1 MCMLALLTSLLLPLN
16 AIAAG
21 GDLYLSDSSVYF
33 STEYFVENT
42 PVMIYATA
50 GNDANTDLLGT
61 IQFWNNTTGTQIS
74 SDQPIS
80 ALAGSTDTVFVSW
93 TPPAGT
99 QQISITVY
107 PWDSTGDDSSNNT
120 IYRTVTVDYDTD
132 GDGVGNNDDTDDD
145 NDGTP
150 DYEDAF
156 PLNSG
161 EWIDTDGDG
170 IGNNADTDDDN
181 DGTPDT
187 EDEMPTDYNETLDT
201 DGDGI
206 GDNADSDD
214 DGDGIPDTE
223 EVYTDPLDEDSDHDG
238 VSDSEDAFPLDSEEW
253 ADYDNDGVGD
263 NADPDDDNDGLS
275 DDEDQYATNKG
286 PIIRIDKG
294 FPIHLTGQTITID
307 ATNSYDEDGQ
317 IGEFEWREGDETIST
332 EGIYEMTSL
341 ESGKRTLTLTV
352 ADNTGETRTAEV
364 DIRVYSKGF
373 VIFLGLF
380 IIILLCLAFYII
392 SRYSPRAKQAKP
404 IKTEVVKAV
413 KATKKAPAKKKKKA

>member
-1 MCMLALLTSLLLPLN
+1 MLALLTSLLLPLN

-21 GDLYLSDSSVYF
+21 SDLYLSDSSAYF
-33 STEYFVENT
+33 STEYFVENI

-50 GNDANTDLLGT
+50 GNDSNADLLGT

-80 ALAGSTDTVFVSW
+80 VLAGATDTVFVSW

-107 PWDSTGDDSSNNT
+107 PWDYTGDDSSNNT

-132 GDGVGNNDDTDDD
+132 GDGVGNN
-145 NDGTP
+145 
-150 DYEDAF
+150 
-156 PLNSG
+156 
-161 EWIDTDGDG
+161 
-170 IGNNADTDDDN
+170 ADTDDDN
-181 DGTPDT
+181 DSTLDT

-201 DGDGI
+201 DGDGV

-214 DGDGIPDTE
+214 DGDGIPDSE

-238 VSDSEDAFPLDSEEW
+238 ISDSEDAFPLDSEEW
-253 ADYDNDGVGD
+253 ADYDNDGVGN
-263 NADPDDDNDGLS
+263 NADPDDDNDGLN

-317 IGEFEWREGDETIST
+317 IGEFEWREGEETIST

-352 ADNTGETRTAEV
+352 ADDQGETRTAEV

-373 VIFLGLF
+373 IISLGLF

-404 IKTEVVKAV
+404 IRTEVVKAV